1 MERGETRMTI
11 KQIAEHV
18 IEHNKLTPDE
28 IYDLE
33 WELKQ
38 LRIKLS

>member
-1 MERGETRMTI
+1 MTI
-11 KQIAEHV
+11 KQIAEHT
-18 IEHNKLTPDE
+18 IEYHKLTLDE

>member
-1 MERGETRMTI
+1 MTLTP
-11 KQIAEHV
+11 KQIAEHI
-18 IEHNKLTPDE
+18 IEHYKLTPDE
-28 IYDLE
+28 VYELE